1 MLASRNQM
9 NVMSRGFG
17 GTHNGSMPAYGAV
30 GEMETYLSGMRHAP
44 MKHSQESMTDQK
56 PNFSPQTKGEVMDSQ
71 EISTANGWSVVYVV
85 KNSAGYY
92 VVEHYCPK
100 ANSHLVDG
108 KYPTLA
114 EAKETANKI
123 AFQLRNTG
131 KVTGWVNGLGGYS
144 SFGAPTIGL
153 QELAIGS
160 ALVLYIGADAPGA
173 RPVLKQIKKTFNE
186 PKSAIQNFMMIT
198 GALGLGFSI
207 LLGTGEL
214 NRLLRWYDEKQILW
228 SKFLR

>member
-44 MKHSQESMTDQK
+44 MRALAGKHDGPK

-71 EISTANGWSVVYVV
+71 EISTANGWSVVYVI

-92 VVEHYCPK
+92 VVEHYCPRSK
-100 ANSHLVDG
+100 SHLVDG

-131 KVTGWVNGLGGYS
+131 KVTGISGFNGYA

-153 QELAIGS
+153 QQLAIGS

-173 RPVLKQIKKTFNE
+173 RPVLNQIKKTFNE

-207 LLGTGEL
+207 LAGTGEL
-214 NRLLRWYDEKQILW
+214 NN
-228 SKFLR
+228 F

>member
-9 NVMSRGFG
+9 NVMSRGFS
-17 GTHNGSMPAYGAV
+17 GTHNGSMPAYGAS
-30 GEMETYLSGMRHAP
+30 GEMETYLSGLRHAP
-44 MKHSQESMTDQK
+44 MRALAGKHDGPK

-92 VVEHYCPK
+92 VVEHYCPRS
-100 ANSHLVDG
+100 NSHLVDG

-131 KVTGWVNGLGGYS
+131 KVTGLSGLGGYS
-144 SFGAPTIGL
+144 SFGAPTVSIT
-153 QELAIGS
+153 QLALGS
-160 ALVLYIGADAPGA
+160 ALVLYIGADSPGA
-173 RPVLKQIKKTFNE
+173 RPVLQQIKKTFNQ
-186 PKSAIQNFMMIT
+186 PKSAVQNFMMIT
-198 GALGLGFSI
+198 GALGLGYSI

-214 NRLLRWYDEKQILW
+214 NN
-228 SKFLR
+228 F